1 MVLIRQHIVST
12 AVAIKVTGGRK
23 NTRKKYVSMRQTIP
37 TKEVGLTIRSTAS

>member
-23 NTRKKYVSMRQTIP
+23 NTREKNMYP
-37 TKEVGLTIRSTAS
+37 

>member
-23 NTRKKYVSMRQTIP
+23 NTRRKICIHETNNTKKGSGADNHVR
-37 TKEVGLTIRSTAS
+37 L